1 MVRQLFG
8 SRWLARRSTARH
20 RRRETSIARPGT
32 QLGSLAYAGAS
43 FETLEGRALLATFS
57 PGNLVIERIGDGAT
71 ALGSTAAAVAV
82 LEVNPSG
89 TVVQTLTSQFTG
101 DNLLTDSGT
110 ATSNGYVGV
119 NGQYLAVAGYN
130 AAVGTASVTS
140 QNNKVTNIVGTN
152 AEVASRT
159 LFPTGGP
166 TGTPPSPF
174 SGNNI
179 RSVLPTGTNT
189 FYAAGNSSGTPNTG
203 GIWYFDGAAF
213 TQVSSTAA
221 SPVSVQNMRNVEIY
235 NGQLYFSSAAGA
247 FVGISAL
254 GTGLPT
260 SAGTLPTLAISPGAA
275 AQPYGFVLFS
285 TGSLGAGVLDLA
297 YIADDR
303 ATTGGGL
310 QKWVFDGSAWSNA
323 WSLLVGGTTNG
334 LSATTAAGFAGL
346 RGLTGTYDPALG
358 AALYATTTETSNNRL
373 ISILDAGTPPT
384 TFTTLQSAGVNYV
397 FRGTDVSPAVV
408 PEPSAFILVGMG
420 VAPALVL
427 AGRRVRRRSR
437 RDGTAT

>member
-1 MVRQLFG
+1 MKTL
-8 SRWLARRSTARH
+8 SL
-20 RRRETSIARPGT
+20 IA
-32 QLGSLAYAGAS
+32 LLVASLAVVLAAPARSAPFTIG
-43 FETLEGRALLATFS
+43 TL
-57 PGNLVIERIGDGAT
+57 VVERIGDGAAT
-71 ALGSTAAAVAV
+71 LTNASSPINV
-82 LEVNPSG
+82 LEVTTSG
-89 TVVQTLTSQFTG
+89 SLVQTIGFPSSGSAPQ
-101 DNLLTDSGT
+101 TDSAT
-110 ATSNGYVGV
+110 ATSNGYL
-119 NGQYLAVAGYN
+119 NTFISDAAGFLSVPGLN
-130 AAVGTASVTS
+130 LGSGTASAA
-140 QNNKVTNIVGTN
+140 GTN
-152 AEVASRT
+152 TKVNATLDASGSVITRT
-159 LFPTGGP
+159 LFPTGGAAA
-166 TGTPPSPF
+166 TPPSPF
-174 SGNNI
+174 SGNNF
-179 RSVLPTGTNT
+179 RSSIATSGST

-235 NGQLYFSSAAGA
+235 NGQLYFSSMAGA

-275 AQPYGFVLFS
+275 AQPYGFVMFS

-334 LSATTAAGFAGL
+334 LSATTATGFAGL

-420 VAPALVL
+420 VAPALLL

-437 RDGTAT
+437 RDDTAT